1 MILSQ
6 NALQNACGKHQWQ
19 VITQDFAQ
27 FSERFLKLG
36 LHTALGDPA
45 LGRDFAVGLAV
56 DAPGRENLP
65 RQFRHFSHAITYQF
79 LDLAG
84 KKVLRITKL
93 QRADILAHHATL
105 KVPHFVVD
113 PHPHLQG
120 PQVIQ
125 AFVAYGRED
134 IGRGIAVRIEP
145 GAVFPIVDESIR
157 DDILGDEPV
166 LHISDGKTFETGF
179 VAFIKLAEL
188 GLLMQGGG

>member
-1 MILSQ
+1 M
-6 NALQNACGKHQWQ
+6 
-19 VITQDFAQ
+19 
-27 FSERFLKLG
+27 
-36 LHTALGDPA
+36 
-45 LGRDFAVGLAV
+45 
-56 DAPGRENLP
+56 
-65 RQFRHFSHAITYQF
+65 
-79 LDLAG
+79 
-84 KKVLRITKL
+84 
-93 QRADILAHHATL
+93 
-105 KVPHFVVD
+105 D

>member
-65 RQFRHFSHAITYQF
+65 RQLRPSAMQSRTSFS
-79 LDLAG
+79 
-84 KKVLRITKL
+84 
-93 QRADILAHHATL
+93 
-105 KVPHFVVD
+105 
-113 PHPHLQG
+113 
-120 PQVIQ
+120 
-125 AFVAYGRED
+125 
-134 IGRGIAVRIEP
+134 
-145 GAVFPIVDESIR
+145 
-157 DDILGDEPV
+157 
-166 LHISDGKTFETGF
+166 ISPAKRC
-179 VAFIKLAEL
+179 
-188 GLLMQGGG
+188 